1 MKLPLSWLRE
11 WVEVEA
17 TAEQVAEALTTRGF
31 YVEGVEHHGVP
42 HPGIVVARVL
52 AADKHPNADKLKLC
66 RVDAGSGEPLSVVCG
81 APNVAAGMTVPLAT
95 IGTVMPNGMEI
106 KQAKIRGE
114 LSQGMLCSPR
124 ELQLS
129 TDHAGILELSEY
141 LGRNDL
147 PLGSPIDDH
156 LPPPD
161 AVLEVEVPFNRP
173 DGMGVIGL
181 AREVKAAL
189 GGRWSTAARTRL
201 AARPAAPSGFSL
213 ALDDSDCPAFF
224 AQVVHGV
231 RVGESPAW
239 LKQKLA
245 AMGQRSISNVVD
257 LTNLA
262 LFEYGQ
268 PMHAYDLARVAGPA
282 LGVRAAR
289 EGESLTTLDGRER
302 TLAPTQLVITDAK
315 QAVGVAGVMGGA
327 DSEVSASTTDLL
339 LECAYFAP
347 TRVRRSARALG
358 LATEASKRYERG
370 VDPAIGAAAAHRFL
384 TLLLELC
391 PGARLGAGAWV
402 EQAAPEVTLTLRP
415 SRATRLVGLPLPAET
430 CETVLASLD
439 FGVTRAGDALSVR
452 VPSWRLD
459 CRLEDDLVEEVARG
473 HGYDRIPEAPMET
486 RGAFAVRSS
495 AERAERRA
503 REAMLARGLSEAW
516 SGSLVSVAEAET
528 TLGLAG
534 ESGGLVR
541 LANPMSTESAVL
553 RPNLVAGLLRAVAH
567 NLRQGA
573 PSVRLFEVG
582 AGFTAVGGKLP
593 EERRMLAAVLTGLRF
608 RHAHDA
614 AQTAIDF
621 LEAKGLWQAWLREM
635 RVDAAEWRAY
645 SGRGW
650 KPGASAEVAAQG
662 SSIAW
667 AGVVAR
673 DVLAAWEIDAE
684 VHLFVALLEPLAAG
698 ATAMPR
704 AQMPGRFPPVRR
716 DLAFFV
722 PRAVSHAQ
730 LEQTLA
736 RTGGELLRQVELFDV
751 YEGPGT
757 PQGMKSLAYAL
768 QFQHAERTLTEA
780 EVTVLQERL
789 VTAVATECD
798 GALRERG

>member
-11 WVEVEA
+11 WVEVEG

-31 YVEGVEHHGVP
+31 YVEGVEQHGVP

-52 AADKHPNADKLKLC
+52 EANKHPNADKLKLC

-81 APNVAAGMTVPLAT
+81 APNVAAGMVVPLAT

-141 LGRNDL
+141 LGRTDL
-147 PLGSPIDDH
+147 PLGSPLDDH

-189 GGRWSTAARTRL
+189 GGRWTESAVARLR
-201 AARPAAPSGFSL
+201 ARPEQPTGFSL
-213 ALDDSDCPAFF
+213 TLDDADCPAFL

-245 AMGQRSISNVVD
+245 AMGQRSISNLVD
-257 LTNLA
+257 LTNLL

-268 PMHAYDLARVAGPA
+268 PMHAYDLAKVAGPA

-289 EGESLTTLDGRER
+289 DGEKLTTLDGRER
-302 TLAPTQLVITDAK
+302 TLTTTQMVITDAK
-315 QAVGVAGVMGGA
+315 VAVGVAGVMGGL
-327 DSEVSASTTDLL
+327 DSEVSATTTDLL
-339 LECAYFAP
+339 LECAWFAP
-347 TRVRRSARALG
+347 TRVRRSARASG

-370 VDPAIGAAAAHRFL
+370 VDPAIGAAAAHRYL
-384 TLLLELC
+384 TLLLEMC

-402 EQAAPEVTLTLRP
+402 EQAAPSISLTLRP
-415 SRATRLVGLPLPAET
+415 SRAERLVGIPFTSER
-430 CETVLASLD
+430 CEAILTALD
-439 FGVTRAGDALSVR
+439 FGVSRGADALSVN

-473 HGYDRIPEAPMET
+473 NGYDAIPEARMET
-486 RGAFAVRSS
+486 RGAFAVRSP
-495 AERAERRA
+495 AERTERKA

-516 SGSLVSVAEAET
+516 SGSLISVAEAEAT
-528 TLGLAG
+528 QTMAG
-534 ESGGLVR
+534 EQGGLVR

-582 AGFTAVGGKLP
+582 AGFTTSGSKLP
-593 EERRMLAAVLTGLRF
+593 DERRMLAAVVTGQRF

-614 AQTAIDF
+614 GQSALDF

-635 RVDAAEWRAY
+635 RVDAAQWRAY

-650 KPGASAEVAAQG
+650 KPGASVEVAAQG

-667 AGVVAR
+667 AGAVAR
-673 DVLAAWEIDAE
+673 DVLAAWEIETD

-698 ATAMPR
+698 ATATVR
-704 AQMPGRFPPVRR
+704 AQVPGRFPPVRR

-736 RTGGELLRQVELFDV
+736 RSGGDLLRAVELFDV

-768 QFQHAERTLTEA
+768 QFQHTERTLTEA
-780 EVTVLQERL
+780 EVTLLQERI
-789 VTAVATECD
+789 VTAVATDCD